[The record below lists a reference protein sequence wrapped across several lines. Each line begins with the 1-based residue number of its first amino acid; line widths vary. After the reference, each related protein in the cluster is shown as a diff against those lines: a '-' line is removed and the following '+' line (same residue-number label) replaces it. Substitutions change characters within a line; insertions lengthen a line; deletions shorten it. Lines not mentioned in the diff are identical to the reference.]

1 LTIGGEYKSMGE
13 RELQELEK
21 DVVDP
26 RDLLLWPQ
34 YTEFKECV
42 VTDYLVTNGA

>member
-1 LTIGGEYKSMGE
+1 MGE
-13 RELQELEK
+13 MEVQELEK

-34 YTEFKECV
+34 YTEFKEYV

>member
-1 LTIGGEYKSMGE
+1 MGE
-13 RELQELEK
+13 REVQEVEK

-34 YTEFKECV
+34 YTEVKECV
-42 VTDYLVTNGA
+42 VTDYLITNGA

>member
-1 LTIGGEYKSMGE
+1 LTIEGEYNSKGE
-13 RELQELEK
+13 REVQELEK

-42 VTDYLVTNGA
+42 VTLLPSH